1 MLGLSV
7 SNQEI
12 KINGYDIVR
21 KDRNRHGGG
30 VAIYIT
36 NSINFTIRDDLT
48 DDNLET
54 ITLEISKPK
63 AKPFLINSWYKA
75 PNTTLEIFNAFEDL
89 ITRMDSENKEI
100 ILLGD
105 YNCDWSRLDSNS
117 ANAQTNK
124 LAGIAQTFQFQQLIS
139 DPTRITAN
147 SKTLIDLAFTN
158 KPELI
163 NGCHSSR
170 DK

>member
-1 MLGLSV
+1 MLDLSV

-30 VAIYIT
+30 VAIYIRT
-36 NSINFTIRDDLT
+36 SINFIIRDDLT

-63 AKPFLINSWYKA
+63 AKPCLINSWYKP

-89 ITRMDSENKEI
+89 ITRMDSRKSFYLEI
-100 ILLGD
+100 TTAIGLAWIVTALTLRQTSVLELLRHF
-105 YNCDWSRLDSNS
+105 NFN
-117 ANAQTNK
+117 N
-124 LAGIAQTFQFQQLIS
+124 
-139 DPTRITAN
+139 
-147 SKTLIDLAFTN
+147 
-158 KPELI
+158 
-163 NGCHSSR
+163 
-170 DK
+170 